1 MINQQDLICKDVY
14 VYASNSDEHVALLKG
29 INLRIT
35 QGEWVSIIGRNGSG
49 KSTLAQVL
57 TGILP
62 VNEGE
67 VEHGF
72 AGLDPIPYV
81 MQQEGQ
87 LFGETPWEDIVF
99 LLEVRGFDPD
109 QIAATSVHA
118 LARVGLSAE
127 RHRPISE
134 LSGGQ
139 KQLAAMAGC
148 LAANAP
154 LLLFDEAASMLD
166 STSRHLVLEA
176 AKNLHNKGA
185 TVIWM
190 THHMEELS
198 AGERVV
204 ALDQGQIVFDGS
216 LTSFFYGSLCEK
228 LGFELP
234 FPVLIAKELI
244 QSGITLS
251 SLPITAIE
259 LAEAV
264 RGRAG

>member
-1 MINQQDLICKDVY
+1 MMNQQDLQCKDVY
-14 VYASNSDEHVALLKG
+14 VYASGSDEHVALLKG
-29 INLRIT
+29 INLRIS

-62 VNEGE
+62 VNEGD
-67 VEHGF
+67 VERGF
-72 AGLDPIPYV
+72 AGWDPIPYV

-87 LFGETPWEDIVF
+87 LFGDTPWEDIVF

-109 QIAATSVHA
+109 KIPSAAVHA
-118 LARVGLSAE
+118 LSRVGLSSDM
-127 RHRPISE
+127 HRPISA

-139 KQLAAMAGC
+139 KQLAATAGC
-148 LAANAP
+148 LAVNAP

-166 STSRHLVLEA
+166 STSRHLVLET
-176 AKNLHNKGA
+176 AKDLHNKGA

-204 ALDQGQIVFDGS
+204 ALDHGQVVFDGS
-216 LTSFFYGSLCEK
+216 ITSFFYGSLCET

-234 FPVLIAKELI
+234 FPVQVAKELI
-244 QSGITLS
+244 KSGIPLP
-251 SLPITAIE
+251 SLPITAMQ